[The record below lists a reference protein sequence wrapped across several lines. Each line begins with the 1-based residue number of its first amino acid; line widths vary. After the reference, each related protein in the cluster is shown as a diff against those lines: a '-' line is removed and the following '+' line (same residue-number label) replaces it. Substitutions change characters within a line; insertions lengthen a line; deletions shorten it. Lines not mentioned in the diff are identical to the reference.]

1 MAVVKRDVVDD
12 LCHLPPYRTIMAN
25 YLFLYCG
32 GRKPEGEA
40 EQAAVMK
47 AWTEWMDELRS
58 MLVDIGNP
66 TSGQAKTIA
75 SNGTVSDGSS
85 ELGMVSGY
93 SVIKADSLDEAVAKA
108 KGCPVL
114 QSGGK
119 VVVLETFNVM

>member
-1 MAVVKRDVVDD
+1 MV
-12 LCHLPPYRTIMAN
+12 N

-40 EQAAVMK
+40 QQAAVMK
-47 AWTEWMDELRS
+47 AWTDWMEGLS
-58 MLVDIGNP
+58 SLLVDGGNP

-75 SNGTVSDGSS
+75 SDGNVSDGSS
-85 ELGMVSGY
+85 GLAMISGY
-93 SVIKADSLDEAVAKA
+93 SVIKADSFDEAVAKA

-119 VVVLETFNVM
+119 VVVLETFNVT

>member
-1 MAVVKRDVVDD
+1 MVD
-12 LCHLPPYRTIMAN
+12 

-32 GRKPEGEA
+32 GKKPEGEA

-47 AWTEWMDELRS
+47 AWTDWMEELRS
-58 MLVDIGNP
+58 ILVDGGNP

-75 SNGTVSDGSS
+75 SDGTVTDGSS

-114 QSGGK
+114 QSGGR
-119 VVVLETFNVM
+119 VVVLETFKVM